1 MGGVHIAICWLL
13 RLKNAPW
20 ATINSPKFI
29 TLRQFKEE
37 VSILQSENFWNYVFS
52 MCRALYA
59 PMRVL
64 RLADQ
69 KVAAMDKLHFYV
81 CQTDANMS
89 YYLTKAVTDSGRCT
103 LDETLRVMYA
113 CLQDD
118 DVDAV
123 DSNNEDDEESVVED
137 DADEEVTSNSEKSG
151 EDGSDEDDDLAGA
164 FTSDA
169 IGAGRGQLRQVTPC
183 VLYNFLVVQTN
194 ILLSC
199 QIFCTFFSI
208 PRRSD
213 GSCSYEILD
222 QVARPSHT

>member
-1 MGGVHIAICWLL
+1 MHYGQPSTHPSSL
-13 RLKNAPW
+13 RFDSSRKRYPFCRVK
-20 ATINSPKFI
+20 TSGI
-29 TLRQFKEE
+29 
-37 VSILQSENFWNYVFS
+37 VFS
-52 MCRALYA
+52 MCRALYV

-69 KVAAMDKLHFYV
+69 KVAAMDKVHFYV

-89 YYLTKAVTDSGRCT
+89 YYLTKVVADSGRCT
-103 LDETLRVMYA
+103 HDETLRLMYA

-118 DVDAV
+118 NVDEV
-123 DSNNEDDEESVVED
+123 DSDGEDEEESVVED
-137 DADEEVTSNSEKSG
+137 DVDKEVTSNGKESG

-169 IGAGRGQLRQVTPC
+169 IGAGRGQLRQVTPSI
-183 VLYNFLVVQTN
+183 LYIFLVVQTN
-194 ILLSC
+194 ILLSF
-199 QIFCTFFSI
+199 QIFCTFVSI

-222 QVARPSHT
+222 QAARQSHT